1 LAIEEAV
8 LEVDGVIG
16 PTPPKGE
23 EKSGEHKRGER
34 KRWRTLQQRIERAR
48 ELRRAGNHAEQ
59 AVWELLCTHPLV
71 GLRFQ
76 RQLAIGPYVAPFAC
90 TARKLVIEIDGEADP
105 RREQLLGQL
114 GWRVMRLAAD
124 DVLRDPQEAWR
135 QIERFVDGR

>member
-1 LAIEEAV
+1 MEA
-8 LEVDGVIG
+8 DGVIG
-16 PTPPKGE
+16 STPQK
-23 EKSGEHKRGER
+23 GEHKRGER

-90 TARKLVIEIDGEADP
+90 PARKLVIEIDAEADP
-105 RREQLLGQL
+105 RREQLMGQL
-114 GWRVMRLAAD
+114 GWRAMRLTAD
-124 DVLRDPQEAWR
+124 DVLRDPKAAWQ
-135 QIERFVDGR
+135 QIERFVVG